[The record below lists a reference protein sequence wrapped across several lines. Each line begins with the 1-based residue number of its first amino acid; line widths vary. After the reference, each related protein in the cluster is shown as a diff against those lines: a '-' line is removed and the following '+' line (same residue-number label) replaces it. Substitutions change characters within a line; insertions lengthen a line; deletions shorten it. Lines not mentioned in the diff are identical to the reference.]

1 MAGVASSLNKV
12 GGIQHKSTWLSAD
25 IRLYFIT
32 VLLDPMGQILAYLL
46 TRARK
51 SPQDGKK
58 FRAMALG
65 ERKSVREAIGCI
77 GKLLTYFSRLAHT
90 PPVLALIKG

>member
-46 TRARK
+46 ARARN
-51 SPQDGKK
+51 SPQAGPK
-58 FRAMALG
+58 F
-65 ERKSVREAIGCI
+65 
-77 GKLLTYFSRLAHT
+77 LLTVTHKNPYHGVGWEKIGSRSHWLYKKIT
-90 PPVLALIKG
+90 NLF